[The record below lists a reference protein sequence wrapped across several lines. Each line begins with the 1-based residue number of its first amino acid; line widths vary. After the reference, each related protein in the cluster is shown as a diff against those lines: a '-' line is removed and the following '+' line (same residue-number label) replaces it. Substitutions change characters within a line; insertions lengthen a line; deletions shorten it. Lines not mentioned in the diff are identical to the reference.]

1 MMRDWYYYYQ
11 LNQGGKT
18 LYKRLLEAY
27 EKRKEKVL
35 CDGLGVRASDLS
47 QVFSAVEYDNPD
59 LFYVNFKE
67 YRYSVNE
74 GSDKVYSVLLDYL
87 FSVDDYNKL
96 YSVVENSARKIISR
110 LSVEGCSDYNKV
122 LKLHD
127 LLAENVD
134 YFSEALSREGSFEWY
149 RSQTILG
156 LLLDKKSVCVGI
168 SKAYKYLLNQ
178 IGVRS
183 IVVTGTALNEM
194 NVKEGHAWN
203 IVKINGNSYHVDMT
217 WDIAISKNRLR
228 SYNYFNLND
237 SMIFRDHYT
246 DSVLPACSSIED
258 NYFEKYGKVI
268 HSISDWHRYLSE
280 NNCNG
285 NNDFY
290 VRIDYKCDLDS
301 EVKRIEEYIKRNS
314 RDLFVRWQTTKDERQ
329 NIIRVTVQ
337 K

>member
-11 LNQGGKT
+11 LNQSSKT
-18 LYKRLLEAY
+18 LYTRLLESY
-27 EKRKEKVL
+27 KNRKEKVL
-35 CDGLGVRASDLS
+35 CDDLGVSTSDLS
-47 QVFSAVEYDNPD
+47 HVIRAVEYDNPD
-59 LFYVNFKE
+59 MFYVNFRK
-67 YRYSVNE
+67 YRYSFNE
-74 GSDKVYSVLLDYL
+74 DSGKVYSVLLDYL

-96 YSVVENSARKIISR
+96 CSVVENSSRKIISR
-110 LSVEGCSDYNKV
+110 LSVEGCSDYNKI

-127 LLAENVD
+127 LIADNVD

-168 SKAYKYLLNQ
+168 SKAFKYLLNQ

-183 IVVTGTALNEM
+183 IVVEGTALNE
-194 NVKEGHAWN
+194 NNIKEGHAWN
-203 IVKINGNSYHVDMT
+203 IVKIDGSSYHIDMT

-237 SMIFRDHYT
+237 SMIFRDHYS

-258 NYFEKYGKVI
+258 NYFEKNGKVI
-268 HSISDWHRYLSE
+268 HSIADWHRYLSE
-280 NNCNG
+280 NSCKG
-285 NNDFY
+285 NYDFY

-301 EVKRIEEYIKRNS
+301 ELKRIVEYIKRNS
-314 RDLFVRWQTTKDERQ
+314 KGLFVRWKATKDERQ

-337 K
+337 E